1 MKHIMDG
8 SRKQDVICLGDQITY
23 GMRKEWGSSTW
34 RPLKLSLMGT
44 RQHWSYDPQ
53 KRLPLIIWLCGGG
66 FTHVDVNV
74 WMPELVYFAER
85 GYVIASIEYSTTPN
99 TVYPQQLDDIAEAI
113 RFLAAHADEFHIDL
127 SRCAI
132 MGESAGAYLA
142 GLTALTWGQVRT
154 CNETAAET
162 CAISIKAAVLL
173 YPPVALGEL
182 PGTPVI
188 NAIMKGAPDLT
199 DLITGSAPPV
209 FIAHGMSDNLIP
221 YTQSEHL
228 YEALEQK
235 GIESELYLIRDC
247 DHADSPVFQLPVKEL
262 IAGFL
267 AAHTL

>member
-1 MKHIMDG
+1 MKHVMDG

-34 RPLKLSLMGT
+34 RPLKLSLMGA
-44 RQHWSYDPQ
+44 RQHWSYDPH

-74 WMPELVYFAER
+74 WMPELVYFAEK
-85 GYVIASIEYSTTPN
+85 GYIIASIEYSTTPN
-99 TVYPQQLDDIAEAI
+99 TVYPQQLDDIGEAI
-113 RFLAAHADEFHIDL
+113 HFLTAHADEFHIDL

-142 GLTALTWGQVRT
+142 GLTALTWGKTDAYEETSPQT
-154 CNETAAET
+154 C
-162 CAISIKAAVLL
+162 SIRAAVLL

-188 NAIMKGAPDLT
+188 NAIMKGAPNLT
-199 DLITGSAPPV
+199 DLITRSAPPF
-209 FIAHGMSDNLIP
+209 FIAHGMNDKLIP
-221 YTQSEHL
+221 CTQSEAL

-267 AAHTL
+267 TEHTV